1 MLETLWSHHRRFT
14 FLLRWSRPH
23 QVRISSPVSLPVQ
36 SHLPRLLRRSLHF
49 CQHFRLQRT
58 RVNQFRVVFDNC
70 FNFLNIFI
78 FKELALIS
86 FLSYI
91 WLDHQTMPH
100 LPPGRLPMV
109 STWSHWLIHWFE
121 SCLFLQSYSKR
132 FVHGSFQV
140 SATNIYIFRLWA
152 THTMA

>member
-14 FLLRWSRPH
+14 FLLRWSRLH

-49 CQHFRLQRT
+49 I
-58 RVNQFRVVFDNC
+58 
-70 FNFLNIFI
+70 NIFVY
-78 FKELALIS
+78 KGLTLIS

-100 LPPGRLPMV
+100 LPPGRFPTV

-132 FVHGSFQV
+132 FVHRSFQV
-140 SATNIYIFRLWA
+140 SATTILCILCVHSYQTQAKYLVLDIKSPC
-152 THTMA
+152 